1 MNVIFLDFDG
11 YGIAIENINL
21 KLVGKSIITNGIEF
35 SVPNAKI
42 YVSGRGST
50 VFNYIGLSGID
61 IINVNDIDAVNKVK
75 KYLFGNYVLS
85 ISNGKFLLFRKK

>member
-1 MNVIFLDFDG
+1 MNVIFLDFDD

-21 KLVGKSIITNGIEF
+21 KLVGKSTITNGIEF

-42 YVSGRGST
+42 NVSGSGST

-61 IINVNDIDAVNKVK
+61 IINTNDIDAVNKVK